1 MWINP
6 EDAKAEFDKLAN
18 HPILEIDFHKLIL
31 EYNGDFPEL
40 CGFSLALIME
50 KMSPLLDDF
59 ENSGQT
65 LDEFTHERLSAFP
78 NIAKFLKAYYSQN
91 N

>member
-1 MWINP
+1 M
-6 EDAKAEFDKLAN
+6 
-18 HPILEIDFHKLIL
+18 LIWC
-31 EYNGDFPEL
+31 NS
-40 CGFSLALIME
+40 SLSKII
-50 KMSPLLDDF
+50 KNISPLLDDF

-78 NIAKFLKAYYSQN
+78 NIAKFLKAYCSQN

>member
-1 MWINP
+1 MY
-6 EDAKAEFDKLAN
+6 AFCVM
-18 HPILEIDFHKLIL
+18 LIWC
-31 EYNGDFPEL
+31 NS
-40 CGFSLALIME
+40 SLSKII
-50 KMSPLLDDF
+50 KNISPLLDDF